1 MEIRSHALDSFSINS
16 SEIDVSKLVRE
27 ALIKAVRRVKRARRW
42 YLVDSLSKAF
52 IKACLMMKL
61 TRIRSV
67 QLIKVLVKTI
77 KMLRDLISEAYIP
90 IRAGI
95 RQAWSLSAL
104 ASSWGHLS
112 AESWRNNRAF
122 ILYHAMTLKW
132 LSRLLGRAVLNEP

>member
-1 MEIRSHALDSFSINS
+1 M
-16 SEIDVSKLVRE
+16 
-27 ALIKAVRRVKRARRW
+27 
-42 YLVDSLSKAF
+42 DSLSKAF

-67 QLIKVLVKTI
+67 QLIKILVKTI
-77 KMLRDLISEAYIP
+77 KMLRDLISEAYVP

-112 AESWRNNRAF
+112 AESWRNDRAF

>member
-1 MEIRSHALDSFSINS
+1 MGVAKVLWEN
-16 SEIDVSKLVRE
+16 LV
-27 ALIKAVRRVKRARRW
+27 KVVKRVKRARRW

-52 IKACLMMKL
+52 IRACLMMKP

-77 KMLRDLISEAYIP
+77 KMLRDLVSEAYIP

-104 ASSWGHLS
+104 ASDWGHPG
-112 AESWRNNRAF
+112 AESWRNDRAF
-122 ILYHAMTLKW
+122 ILYQAMTLKW
-132 LSRLLGRAVLNEP
+132 LSKLFGRVILNEP

>member
-1 MEIRSHALDSFSINS
+1 MGVAKVLWEN
-16 SEIDVSKLVRE
+16 LV
-27 ALIKAVRRVKRARRW
+27 KVVKRVKRARRW

-52 IKACLMMKL
+52 IRACLMMKL

-77 KMLRDLISEAYIP
+77 KMLRDLVSEAYIP

-104 ASSWGHLS
+104 ASSWGHPG
-112 AESWRNNRAF
+112 AESWRNDRAF
-122 ILYHAMTLKW
+122 ILYQAMTLKW
-132 LSRLLGRAVLNEP
+132 LSKLFGRAILNEA

>member
-1 MEIRSHALDSFSINS
+1 MDVINDLVADD
-16 SEIDVSKLVRE
+16 SEIGVTGLVSDALVE
-27 ALIKAVRRVKRARRW
+27 AVRRVKRARRW

-52 IKACLMMKL
+52 IRACLMMKP

-77 KMLRDLISEAYIP
+77 KMLRDLVSEAYIP

-104 ASSWGHLS
+104 ASSWGHPG
-112 AESWRNNRAF
+112 AESWRNDRAF
-122 ILYHAMTLKW
+122 ILYQAMTLKW
-132 LSRLLGRAVLNEP
+132 LSKLFGRVILNEP

>member
-1 MEIRSHALDSFSINS
+1 MAVQPSNS
-16 SEIDVSKLVRE
+16 NISLAGDKEMGVAKVLWENLV
-27 ALIKAVRRVKRARRW
+27 KVVKRVKRARRW

-52 IKACLMMKL
+52 IRACLMMKP

-77 KMLRDLISEAYIP
+77 KMLRDLVSEAYIP

-104 ASSWGHLS
+104 ASSWGHPG
-112 AESWRNNRAF
+112 AESWRNDRAF
-122 ILYHAMTLKW
+122 ILYQAMTLKW
-132 LSRLLGRAVLNEP
+132 LSKLFGRVILNEP